1 MNRMLWIFLIFLMP
15 LSIFGQAEVREVR
28 ALEPFDKV
36 VAAHGINVKLIYND
50 FEEATVRVK
59 GASLDEVITEV
70 NNMTLKVRMKAT
82 LRSDITVLV
91 EVSYKQIKS
100 VETNTGATVVTERP
114 LWGEK
119 LKLYAITGG
128 KINAEIDAESV
139 EAIASGASEIEIY
152 GKAQSLLARG
162 NLGADIDAFD
172 LEVKKVEAS
181 SKGGAMVKVFA
192 SEEADLQA
200 SVGGEIQLKG
210 RPFEKSFKNTLGGT
224 IKEMDIKPEHG
235 KDLIRDVK

>member
-1 MNRMLWIFLIFLMP
+1 MNRLLWIFLLLLAPVAM
-15 LSIFGQAEVREVR
+15 FGQAELREVR

-82 LRSDITVLV
+82 LRSNITVLV

-100 VETNTGATVVTERP
+100 VEANTGATVITERP
-114 LWGEK
+114 LWGET

-128 KINAEIDAESV
+128 KINAEVEAESV
-139 EAIASGASEIEIY
+139 EAVSSGASEIEIY
-152 GKAQSLLARG
+152 GKAKSVQARG
-162 NLGADIDAFD
+162 NLGAKIDAFD
-172 LEVKKVEAS
+172 VEAKKVEAT
-181 SKGGAMVKVFA
+181 SKGGATVMVFA
-192 SEEADLQA
+192 SDEADLQA

-210 RPFEKSFKNTLGGT
+210 RPFEKKIKSTMGGT
-224 IKEMDIKPEHG
+224 VKEMDVKPEHG
-235 KDLIRDVK
+235 KDLIRDEK